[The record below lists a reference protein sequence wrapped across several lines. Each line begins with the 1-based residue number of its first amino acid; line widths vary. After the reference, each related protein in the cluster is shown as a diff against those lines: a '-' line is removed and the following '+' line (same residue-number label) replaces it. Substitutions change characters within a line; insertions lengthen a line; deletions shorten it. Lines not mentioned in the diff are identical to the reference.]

1 MNTAIIML
9 GSNTNAEQNIDLA
22 KEKISEFY
30 EIVSVSS
37 PLITKPHGKHYKSDF
52 RNEAIKL
59 LSDETAEE
67 TKATFKQIEIELG
80 RTPENKKQGV
90 MPIDIDLIY
99 WNGTV
104 LNQDYER
111 FDFVKQCT
119 DEIANH

>member
-9 GSNTNAEQNIDLA
+9 GSNTNAEENIDLA

-37 PLITKPHGKHYKSDF
+37 ALITKPHGKHYQADF
-52 RNEAIKL
+52 RNEAVKL

-80 RTPENKKQGV
+80 RTPENKKQGN
-90 MPIDIDLIY
+90 MPIDIDMIY
-99 WNGTV
+99 WNEAV
-104 LNQDYER
+104 VSKDYDH
-111 FDFVKQCT
+111 FDFVKKCT
-119 DEIANH
+119 DEILDH

>member
-37 PLITKPHGKHYKSDF
+37 PLITKPHGKNYKSDF
-52 RNEAIKL
+52 RNEAVKL

-67 TKATFKQIEIELG
+67 TKATFKQIEIDLG
-80 RTPENKKQGV
+80 RTPESKKLGH

-99 WNGTV
+99 WNEAIV
-104 LNQDYER
+104 NKDYER
-111 FDFVKQCT
+111 FDFVRKCT
-119 DEIANH
+119 DEIVNL

>member
-22 KEKISEFY
+22 KEKISEIY

-67 TKATFKQIEIELG
+67 TKATFKQIEFELG
-80 RTPENKKQGV
+80 RTPENKKHGD

-99 WNGTV
+99 WNETIV
-104 LNQDYER
+104 NKDYDH
-111 FDFVKQCT
+111 FDFVRKCT
-119 DEIANH
+119 DEIVNH